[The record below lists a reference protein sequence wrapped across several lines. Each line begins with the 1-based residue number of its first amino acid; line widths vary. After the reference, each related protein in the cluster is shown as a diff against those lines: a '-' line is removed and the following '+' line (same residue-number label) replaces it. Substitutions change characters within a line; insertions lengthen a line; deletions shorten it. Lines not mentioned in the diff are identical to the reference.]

1 MAPGRRHSR
10 LRKKPFDP
18 EVARSLCLA
27 FDCGRDC
34 DDQSQSACVLA
45 HGLGGLLSDALE
57 SLVNLV
63 AGCAALIALIIA
75 ARSAD
80 DDHQF
85 GHEKAE
91 YFSSGFE
98 GALILL
104 VLYPA
109 NNLFMSAPFVVSLS
123 NHERR
128 SFALR
133 LAQGE
138 RQLM

>member
-1 MAPGRRHSR
+1 MT
-10 LRKKPFDP
+10 RK
-18 EVARSLCLA
+18 SLVRYAWLSIAGAIATISLKALA
-27 FDCGRDC
+27 FWLTG
-34 DDQSQSACVLA
+34 SV
-45 HGLGGLLSDALE
+45 GLLSDALE